1 LVLERACFFAYL
13 LFLVLF
19 PLAMGGREIWA
30 QPVALGWCGGVL
42 AGLLLAG
49 ALRGRQIFRWHWS
62 YLFFLVPLAYAGLQ
76 LWPSAT
82 VTRWLAPET
91 FQAWNALHGL
101 GLDAVAARLS
111 LAPVETWR
119 QVLFFLLLGLCYFL
133 GLNLCRQR
141 RDIFTLAAAV
151 VASAVLDALV
161 GFYPEFAGARPWYW
175 YIDGATAPG
184 TVSGTFL
191 NHNHFACL
199 MTMGVLMA
207 FGLLFAILARK
218 GYRQPRPETSAPGS
232 PGNDRKVAESWV
244 ESAETPAYALP
255 GALALLFV
263 LFILVVAQALSYS
276 RGGGI
281 SMLVLG
287 LVFFLWWLY
296 RGSRFQQKRHI
307 VACLAV
313 LVGAGYIALFEAA
326 NRLAERYALL
336 AGGIEQ
342 LTTEGR
348 LLIWQ
353 DALPMLKTWWLT
365 GIGSGAF
372 ANVSPRYE
380 SGWALDMLFLHA
392 HNDWLEALVEFG
404 LPMAGSLM
412 IALLVWLAIQG
423 RRLQRQ
429 ADSRLRWLG
438 LGALFAIVA
447 VLLHELVDFNL
458 QAPAV
463 ATVFVA
469 LLVVLVRCG
478 QEGTRHKAQE
488 DGVTGLRGYGATG
501 NSLEAPKGRGT
512 LGTPSPSSASGAE
525 QGTGLRTQDPGPSGQ
540 AKSGSPI
547 SNPQSPISNPRSP
560 IPVPPASFSIFHFP
574 FSIEIAFRLAF
585 ALAALA
591 SLWWLAGYCRQEWRS
606 GHQAALFRNLTSDVA
621 LRDRELGEREYRNFI
636 RLADAAMKSRPKDLE
651 ILRNRAV
658 WRQRLALRLAEQW
671 QGNPATIGEIR
682 TLLVS
687 ARDDMRLVCSHYPTN
702 GYCQLF
708 YAQLTEQ
715 CADGVN
721 DQPNEARVEA
731 FHDLAHRNYPTLAGV
746 TRACANYYW
755 SAYCRLREKEE
766 GTRHK
771 ALGTS
776 GIREEES
783 RIQNPESRITPI
795 SNPQSPIPAP
805 QAPEGGIQNP
815 LTPTLT
821 PTLAPPAPPASDLQP
836 TAYSLQPKSPTLTP
850 TPTLAPPAPQASDL
864 QPTAYSLQPKS
875 PTLTLTPTL
884 APQAP
889 SAPQALRDKALATW
903 REAVAQNPAAIAE
916 ALPLIWQADPSVA
929 RLRESTPE
937 QLVAQEALF
946 LFLMDKQCFAE
957 ALATLKTMERLNR
970 TRPTVDDIKHL
981 PIAEIYRLDRRS
993 RAEVAK
999 MIEEQTLVV
1008 LGLME
1013 DWPARARHLA
1023 AYQQAMDEV
1032 LQQKLDQLLATAS
1045 GKDLHRR
1052 ETVLQAMLEENPGA
1066 LAPRIHLA
1074 EIRYILGK
1082 PEEATAVLMPL
1093 VYRDDLVARPVLD
1106 SALAMLKK
1114 WAPAP
1119 ARDEFS
1125 RLAFLKLALRI
1136 QLAEADPRASSKEW
1150 PALLMEVG
1158 ELETLAS
1165 RNPYHVWIQYH
1176 LIPYYAGRLHELAGH
1191 PELAAAAYKRCL
1203 AISPNNLFAQNR
1215 LAGGQLRVANYE
1227 LRIKEQGTGPRTQD
1241 PGPSGQAKSGSPISN
1256 PQSPIPAPQAPEGG
1270 IQNLLTP
1277 TLTPTP
1283 APQALSRYGEA
1294 LALYSVSA
1302 SETRI
1307 KRTGTLLVTQSWLC
1321 TGDVTRDYA
1330 VLATYRQGNQVLFY
1344 DKFSV
1349 VADDSPMVTWRVGEL
1364 IPLSRKIV
1372 PMTMAIH
1379 SGIRLENGRID
1390 IELSLVPLSSGH
1402 PPPRANPPVRIPLFV
1417 VGTANERE

>member
-1 LVLERACFFAYL
+1 MVLERACFFAYL

-547 SNPQSPISNPRSP
+547 SNPQSPI
-560 IPVPPASFSIFHFP
+560 
-574 FSIEIAFRLAF
+574 
-585 ALAALA
+585 
-591 SLWWLAGYCRQEWRS
+591 
-606 GHQAALFRNLTSDVA
+606 
-621 LRDRELGEREYRNFI
+621 
-636 RLADAAMKSRPKDLE
+636 
-651 ILRNRAV
+651 
-658 WRQRLALRLAEQW
+658 
-671 QGNPATIGEIR
+671 
-682 TLLVS
+682 
-687 ARDDMRLVCSHYPTN
+687 
-702 GYCQLF
+702 
-708 YAQLTEQ
+708 
-715 CADGVN
+715 
-721 DQPNEARVEA
+721 
-731 FHDLAHRNYPTLAGV
+731 
-746 TRACANYYW
+746 
-755 SAYCRLREKEE
+755 
-766 GTRHK
+766 
-771 ALGTS
+771 
-776 GIREEES
+776 
-783 RIQNPESRITPI
+783 
-795 SNPQSPIPAP
+795 
-805 QAPEGGIQNP
+805 
-815 LTPTLT
+815 
-821 PTLAPPAPPASDLQP
+821 
-836 TAYSLQPKSPTLTP
+836 
-850 TPTLAPPAPQASDL
+850 
-864 QPTAYSLQPKS
+864 
-875 PTLTLTPTL
+875 
-884 APQAP
+884 
-889 SAPQALRDKALATW
+889 
-903 REAVAQNPAAIAE
+903 
-916 ALPLIWQADPSVA
+916 
-929 RLRESTPE
+929 
-937 QLVAQEALF
+937 
-946 LFLMDKQCFAE
+946 
-957 ALATLKTMERLNR
+957 
-970 TRPTVDDIKHL
+970 
-981 PIAEIYRLDRRS
+981 
-993 RAEVAK
+993 
-999 MIEEQTLVV
+999 
-1008 LGLME
+1008 
-1013 DWPARARHLA
+1013 
-1023 AYQQAMDEV
+1023 
-1032 LQQKLDQLLATAS
+1032 
-1045 GKDLHRR
+1045 
-1052 ETVLQAMLEENPGA
+1052 
-1066 LAPRIHLA
+1066 
-1074 EIRYILGK
+1074 
-1082 PEEATAVLMPL
+1082 
-1093 VYRDDLVARPVLD
+1093 
-1106 SALAMLKK
+1106 
-1114 WAPAP
+1114 
-1119 ARDEFS
+1119 
-1125 RLAFLKLALRI
+1125 
-1136 QLAEADPRASSKEW
+1136 
-1150 PALLMEVG
+1150 
-1158 ELETLAS
+1158 
-1165 RNPYHVWIQYH
+1165 
-1176 LIPYYAGRLHELAGH
+1176 
-1191 PELAAAAYKRCL
+1191 
-1203 AISPNNLFAQNR
+1203 
-1215 LAGGQLRVANYE
+1215 
-1227 LRIKEQGTGPRTQD
+1227 
-1241 PGPSGQAKSGSPISN
+1241 
-1256 PQSPIPAPQAPEGG
+1256 PAPQAPEGG

-1283 APQALSRYGEA
+1283 APQALSRYGSS
-1294 LALYSVSA
+1294 LALVGISSSQA
-1302 SETRI
+1302 KI
-1307 KRTGTLLVTQSWLC
+1307 GRTGTVQVTQTWLC
-1321 TGDVTRDYA
+1321 TGDIDRDYA
-1330 VLATYRQGNQVLFY
+1330 IVTRYRQGDQILFS
-1344 DKFSV
+1344 DRFAL
-1349 VADDSPMVTWRVGEL
+1349 VALATAETPMVSWRVGEL
-1364 IPLSRKIV
+1364 IPLTRTITPIS
-1372 PMTMAIH
+1372 MAARARNRI
-1379 SGIRLENGRID
+1379 ENGKID
-1390 IELSLVPLSSGH
+1390 AEVVLQPLAPGH
-1402 PPPRANPPVRIPLFV
+1402 TPPAANPPARIPLFV
-1417 VGTANERE
+1417 VGE